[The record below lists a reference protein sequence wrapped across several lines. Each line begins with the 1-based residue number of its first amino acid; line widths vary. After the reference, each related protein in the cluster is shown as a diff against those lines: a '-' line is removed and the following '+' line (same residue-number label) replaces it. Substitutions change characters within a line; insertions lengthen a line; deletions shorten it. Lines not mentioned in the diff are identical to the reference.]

1 MEQNEVN
8 PVNKLNRSNS
18 RVWTGLFLVA
28 VGVLLFANKMG
39 VNLPPW
45 LFTWP
50 MLLIGI
56 GLLKGV
62 QSGFRDNSWIILLLV
77 GGLFLWD
84 DIVEDVNLH
93 NYILP
98 IIIISV
104 GVLFIFRPKKNW
116 QRSRDWKN
124 RNRDEWKKSW
134 GGTIGSYTSTEEGEY
149 LEINSVFSGANKRV
163 LSKNFKGGEIN
174 CFMGGAELDL
184 TQADIQGTV
193 IIESNVVF
201 GGFKITIPPHWDI
214 KTEVTTVFGGIE
226 DKRPVVAT
234 KIDLNKVIVLKGNTV
249 FGGIE
254 IRSY

>member
-1 MEQNEVN
+1 MEQEQMRN
-8 PVNKLNRSNS
+8 VNKYSNNN

-39 VNLPPW
+39 VEMPYW
-45 LFTWP
+45 IFSWQ

-56 GLLKGV
+56 GLLKGI
-62 QSGFRDNSWIILLLV
+62 QSKFQNRAWIIMVLV

-84 DIVEDVNLH
+84 DIVESVDLH
-93 NYILP
+93 NYIAP
-98 IIIISV
+98 IAIISV
-104 GVLFIFRPKKNW
+104 GLLFILRP
-116 QRSRDWKN
+116 
-124 RNRDEWKKSW
+124 RNSWKKQMGFRERHRDKWENSW
-134 GGTIGSYTSTEEGEY
+134 SNISGTHVTTEEGEY
-149 LEINSVFSGANKRV
+149 VEINSVFGGANKIV

-193 IIESNVVF
+193 ILESNQVF
-201 GGFKITIPPHWDI
+201 GGAKFIVPPHWDVKI
-214 KTEVTTVFGGIE
+214 EVTTIFGGVE

-234 KIDLNKVIVLKGNTV
+234 KIDTSKILIIKGSTI
-249 FGGIE
+249 FGGLE